1 MYRQLQILLW
11 NAKSIPTKLN
21 QYSKMQIRSINI
33 NGYNQRIFRYVNFII
48 PCIYISSTG
57 KLICYFNKFI
67 LLEFAIFTIKQ
78 RLAKDFITRGFHRTL
93 IPTCIFMISFK
104 SNIYSERVSNLT
116 VHVLIT
122 TAKYAF

>member
-48 PCIYISSTG
+48 PCIYIY
-57 KLICYFNKFI
+57 IYIYFNKFI

>member
-48 PCIYISSTG
+48 PCIYIY
-57 KLICYFNKFI
+57 IYFNKFI
-67 LLEFAIFTIKQ
+67 LLEFAIFPIKQ
-78 RLAKDFITRGFHRTL
+78 RLAKDFITRGFHRAL

-116 VHVLIT
+116 VHVSIT
-122 TAKYAF
+122 TA

>member
-33 NGYNQRIFRYVNFII
+33 NGYNQRIFRYMYVNFII

-57 KLICYFNKFI
+57 KDQIN
-67 LLEFAIFTIKQ
+67 LLLQ
-78 RLAKDFITRGFHRTL
+78 
-93 IPTCIFMISFK
+93 
-104 SNIYSERVSNLT
+104 
-116 VHVLIT
+116 
-122 TAKYAF
+122 

>member
-48 PCIYISSTG
+48 PCVCIYISTG
-57 KLICYFNKFI
+57 KDQIN
-67 LLEFAIFTIKQ
+67 LLLQ
-78 RLAKDFITRGFHRTL
+78 
-93 IPTCIFMISFK
+93 
-104 SNIYSERVSNLT
+104 
-116 VHVLIT
+116 
-122 TAKYAF
+122 

>member
-1 MYRQLQILLW
+1 MVIIKEFSDMLISLYLVCVYIYLQEKI
-11 NAKSIPTKLN
+11 
-21 QYSKMQIRSINI
+21 
-33 NGYNQRIFRYVNFII
+33 
-48 PCIYISSTG
+48 

>member
-1 MYRQLQILLW
+1 MVIIKEFSDMLILLY
-11 NAKSIPTKLN
+11 LV
-21 QYSKMQIRSINI
+21 Y
-33 NGYNQRIFRYVNFII
+33 
-48 PCIYISSTG
+48 IYIY
-57 KLICYFNKFI
+57 IYFNKFI

>member
-48 PCIYISSTG
+48 PCLYIYIYISSTG
-57 KLICYFNKFI
+57 KDQIN
-67 LLEFAIFTIKQ
+67 LLLQ
-78 RLAKDFITRGFHRTL
+78 
-93 IPTCIFMISFK
+93 
-104 SNIYSERVSNLT
+104 
-116 VHVLIT
+116 
-122 TAKYAF
+122 

>member
-1 MYRQLQILLW
+1 MELFIRIG
-11 NAKSIPTKLN
+11 IPTKLN

-48 PCIYISSTG
+48 PCIQVLQEKI

-78 RLAKDFITRGFHRTL
+78 RLAKDFITRGFHRAL
-93 IPTCIFMISFK
+93 IPKCIFMISFK

>member
-21 QYSKMQIRSINI
+21 QYTCSKMQIRSINI

-48 PCIYISSTG
+48 PCIYIY
-57 KLICYFNKFI
+57 IYFNKFI